1 MTSILDQF
9 ESNDLQTIP
18 EETVLLEAPDT
29 VKKKTRVSKKLVDES
44 SAETEEKREQLS
56 ILSVLGSIDTYTGVK
71 MSLGDVKRLSTKD
84 VEKYYNRYQVTMG
97 QQVTCGLIETGLEAG
112 IELVSYILPIDD
124 KKELISDLNKN
135 ELVKKELSNWAGL
148 LVLKGGRF
156 VALASAVFQVAK
168 HIEFK
173 TIKKEPEDE
182 INSLVQ
188 EMVDDVLK

>member
-1 MTSILDQF
+1 M
-9 ESNDLQTIP
+9 
-18 EETVLLEAPDT
+18 
-29 VKKKTRVSKKLVDES
+29 K
-44 SAETEEKREQLS
+44 
-56 ILSVLGSIDTYTGVK
+56 
-71 MSLGDVKRLSTKD
+71 
-84 VEKYYNRYQVTMG
+84 
-97 QQVTCGLIETGLEAG
+97 
-112 IELVSYILPIDD
+112 LVSYLLPIDD